1 MNLNKRMH
9 AIVIGAGFA
18 GEGHTLALRHA
29 GVEVV
34 AICARQCSVVQAV
47 ADRLAIPQASTDW
60 RHTLEAVKPDIVAL
74 ATPAS
79 LRGEV
84 VEAATALGCHL
95 FCDKPLATTAEEAER
110 LYRLVER
117 AGVKHAYASTFR
129 YDPSVAWLG
138 ELVRDGAIGA
148 VREVEYSLRG
158 DLLAVAPWGW
168 WSILAAG
175 GGMLNGI
182 FTHALG
188 MLTTI
193 TGGEV
198 QRVMGQA
205 RPTRLQAPV
214 VPDIHDFRVL
224 FTGEK
229 NPTREEAAHLEWRAC
244 DADGDCS
251 ALLAVSAAEGEV
263 LVNMVLS
270 TVARAPW
277 PPNGWR
283 LYGDEG
289 TLIAEGFTTFAV
301 RRLRGAAADPEP
313 LPVPQRL
320 LDALPAVGDDVV
332 NKWAAL
338 AGDFVADIRGAPHR
352 PYLTFRDGW
361 RYQEAIDAIRSGR
374 GWYTLPA

>member
-1 MNLNKRMH
+1 MNMNKRLR

-18 GEGHTLALRHA
+18 GEGHTLALRHT

-34 AICARQCSVVQAV
+34 AICARQPDVVQTV
-47 ADRLAIPQASTDW
+47 ADRLAIRQASTDW
-60 RHTLEAVKPDIVAL
+60 RHTLETVRPDIVAL
-74 ATPAS
+74 ATPAA

-95 FCDKPLATTAEEAER
+95 FCDKPLATTAEEAKR

-129 YDPSVAWLG
+129 YDPGITWLG

-148 VREVEYSLRG
+148 VREIEYTFRAAFPPLS
-158 DLLAVAPWGW
+158 PWGW
-168 WSILAAG
+168 WESLAAG
-175 GGMLNGI
+175 GGRLNGL
-182 FTHALG
+182 FPHALG
-188 MLTTI
+188 MLATI

-198 QRVMGQA
+198 QHVMGHT
-205 RPTRLQAPV
+205 RPGRQQAPV
-214 VPDIHDFRVL
+214 VPDVHDFRML

-229 NPTREEAAHLEWRAC
+229 NPTPEEAAHLEWRAC
-244 DADGDCS
+244 DADAAIS
-251 ALLAVSAAEGEV
+251 ALLITSSVGEDISVSV
-263 LVNMVLS
+263 VFSPV
-270 TVARAPW
+270 VAAPW
-277 PPNGWR
+277 PPSGWR

-289 TLIAEGFTTFAV
+289 TLLADGFFSFTV
-301 RRLRGAAADPEP
+301 CRLRSAGADREP

-320 LDALPAVGDDVV
+320 LDALPRVGDDATS
-332 NKWAAL
+332 KWAAL
-338 AGDFVADIRGAPHR
+338 ADDFVADVRGEPHR

-361 RYQEAIDAIRSGR
+361 RYQEAIDAIRCGR